1 MNPRLFTSSEQGAH
15 RGAPGTD
22 PAFTPFVTAS
32 IEEVRYAETLRERLR
47 ERFPDLPSRR
57 AAYWAVGAD

>member
-15 RGAPGTD
+15 GGAPRAD

-32 IEEVRYAETLRERLR
+32 IEEVRYAERLRKRLR
-47 ERFPDLPSRR
+47 ERFPDLPSRHT
-57 AAYWAVGAD
+57 AYWAVGAD

>member
-15 RGAPGTD
+15 GGSPRAD

-32 IEEVRYAETLRERLR
+32 SEEVRYAETLRERLR
-47 ERFPDLPSRR
+47 ERFPDLPARR

>member
-1 MNPRLFTSSEQGAH
+1 MNPRLFTSSEQGPH

-32 IEEVRYAETLRERLR
+32 IEEVRYAERLRERLR
-47 ERFPDLPSRR
+47 ERFLDRPSRH